1 MGGVRPI
8 NRRKEGAGGRGQVAC
23 GGWEPGCQPRGLAH
37 PQVISFFVFLAQ
49 SFPNKKRPEA
59 PRPHPSEKSCLRL
72 ARGLLGD
79 AVAAGAGTTP
89 VPASPHRLQTPSPPA
104 LHMPENQCKWY
115 TLSCPGQLSA
125 RPSFPFHPALRG
137 TEGPLCCPSGA
148 LGELTWS

>member
-1 MGGVRPI
+1 MGGARLPV
-8 NRRKEGAGGRGQVAC
+8 GAGSLGASPA
-23 GGWEPGCQPRGLAH
+23 PGGLAH
-37 PQVISFFVFLAQ
+37 PQVISFFVFLVQ

-59 PRPHPSEKSCLRL
+59 PRPHPEKSCLRL

-79 AVAAGAGTTP
+79 VVATGAGTTP

-104 LHMPENQCKWY
+104 LHMPENQCKWH

-125 RPSFPFHPALRG
+125 RPSFPFRPALRG